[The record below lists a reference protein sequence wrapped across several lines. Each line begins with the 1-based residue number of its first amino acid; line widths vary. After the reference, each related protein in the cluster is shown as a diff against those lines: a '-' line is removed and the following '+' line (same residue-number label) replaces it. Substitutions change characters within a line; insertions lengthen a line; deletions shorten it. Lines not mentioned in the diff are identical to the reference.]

1 MRIVVIGAGEVG
13 SYVSGLLSREGVDVA
28 VIERDPA
35 RLTDLEKHEDV
46 LGVLGNGCHPD
57 TLQRAGIEQA
67 DLLVAVT
74 KSDATNLL
82 ACLVAKT
89 EFHVRKTIARIESPK
104 LRSENARRIQRA
116 AGADQIIDPDEA
128 TARDI
133 FGLLAY
139 PGATEVAYLANGEVM
154 LLGAK
159 VSADAPIVGRRLEE
173 IGDEYSK
180 DGAEWDFI
188 VATVRREGQ
197 TVVARKN
204 HTIVEGDTLRV
215 ICRRKA
221 SRKVSELLG
230 IPRGSHR
237 RIMLLGGGRTAE
249 ILAGRL
255 VERHAE
261 VTLVERNPLRAQELA
276 ETLEGVLI
284 LQGDITD
291 AELLQSENVGSQD
304 AVIALTGQDD
314 ANVLACLFAKSMGA
328 AETIAVLHRLELQ
341 GLLGEVGIDA
351 AISPRTASANAVLRH
366 VRGNVTQVATSLTSD
381 IEVFEIEVESRSEAD
396 GACLADLHLPSE
408 TLIAAIIRDGDTEI
422 GRRWS
427 TLKSRDHVVAVA
439 RPEQVADVRGLLTR
453 SR

>member
-28 VIERDPA
+28 VIERDPV
-35 RLTDLEKHEDV
+35 RLADLEKHEDV
-46 LGVLGNGCHPD
+46 LGVLGNGCHPA
-57 TLQRAGIEQA
+57 TLKRAGIEDA
-67 DLLVAVT
+67 ELLVAVT

-89 EFHVRKTIARIESPK
+89 EFHIPKTIARIESPQ
-104 LRSENARRIQRA
+104 LRSDDARRIQRA

-154 LLGAK
+154 LLGAR
-159 VSADAPIVGRRLEE
+159 VTSEAPIVGQRLAELGEE
-173 IGDEYSK
+173 ISRTTGD
-180 DGAEWDFI
+180 WDFI
-188 VATVRREGQ
+188 VATIRRDDH

-204 HTIVEGDTLRV
+204 HTITAGDVLRV

-221 SRKVSELLG
+221 SRQVSELLG

-237 RIMLLGGGRTAE
+237 RVMLLGGGRTAE
-249 ILAGRL
+249 ILARRL
-255 VERHAE
+255 VERHAA
-261 VTLVERNPLRAQELA
+261 VTLVERNPVRAQELA
-276 ETLEGVLI
+276 ETLEHVLI
-284 LQGDITD
+284 LEGDITD
-291 AELLQSENVGSQD
+291 AELLESEDVGSQD

-314 ANVLACLFAKSMGA
+314 ANVLACLFAKSKGA
-328 AETIAVLHRLELQ
+328 RETIAVLHRLGLQ

-381 IEVFEIEVESRSEAD
+381 IEVFEIEVESRSAAD
-396 GACLADLHLPSE
+396 GATLADLHLPTE
-408 TLIAAIIRDGDTEI
+408 TLIAAIIRDGETEI
-422 GRRWS
+422 GRAWS

-439 RPEQVADVRGLLTR
+439 RPEQVAAVRGLLTR
-453 SR
+453 R